1 MADVVHYV
9 ILFALLVL
17 CVFIFAWLTRFF
29 ARRAAPNP
37 LRFRE
42 LWLTAFVTLAPL
54 LLFVE
59 FSGVVGD
66 FVQKFINAVIAL
78 FIAAAAAAAWAAFSV
93 GLRRRLNAGAPPDNR
108 R

>member
-1 MADVVHYV
+1 MADVLHYV
-9 ILFALLVL
+9 ILFALLIL

-29 ARRAAPNP
+29 ARRAAPHP

-66 FVQKFINAVIAL
+66 IVQKLLNAGIAL
-78 FIAAAAAAAWAAFSV
+78 VIAAAAAAAWAALSV
-93 GLRRRLNAGAPPDNR
+93 GLRRRLNTGAPPDNVR
-108 R
+108 